1 MNAVQRWIAPDFSLP
16 EVEPAP
22 ADDALAYSEDIDD
35 LAQMPDEQALPTLE
49 QIARIEQD
57 AHAEGLSRGHQE
69 GLQQGQ
75 SEGYAEGLAKG
86 HAEGLA
92 AAQAE
97 MRRLIAQIEGIVDNF
112 SRPLARLE
120 DEVMQALGDVA
131 VRIAGALVG
140 RAYEA
145 DPALLASLVRQAVAA
160 IGTAQRPLQI
170 RLHPDDLDTL
180 IPLLDL
186 PTDCDLVPDTTL
198 ARGDLRVHAESVRI
212 DGSLQARLAAALLA
226 VQQAGGTP

>member
-1 MNAVQRWIAPDFSLP
+1 MSDVQRWIAPDFSLAQVHGDDIDT
-16 EVEPAP
+16 VEG
-22 ADDALAYSEDIDD
+22 YSEEIHE
-35 LAQMPDEQALPTLE
+35 LAQMPDTQALPTLE

-57 AHAEGLSRGHQE
+57 AHAEGLARGLEE
-69 GLQQGQ
+69 GRQRGLEEGRQQG
-75 SEGYAEGLAKG
+75 
-86 HAEGLA
+86 HADGLA
-92 AAQAE
+92 AGQAE

-112 SRPLARLE
+112 SRPLSRLE

-140 RAYEA
+140 RAYQA
-145 DPALLASLVRQAVAA
+145 DPNLLASLVRQAVAS

-170 RLHPDDLDTL
+170 RLHPDDLDIL

-186 PTDCDLVPDTTL
+186 PPDCDLVPDTTL

-226 VQQAGGTP
+226 VQQGSDTP